1 MSDTVGSEQD
11 GSLSVRRVVALALV
25 GVLVMS
31 GVVGMIGGSGIV
43 AAQANGSAGNTTAG
57 NTSAAGANATS
68 NSTDDPV
75 NATIQEFK
83 RQNLGYANLSD
94 SKKQEIRS
102 DLQELNSGDLSQ
114 LEQNRKIGNIQS
126 ILNSGGAM
134 GPNEFTKPKNIIE
147 NQLSASNASSEVT
160 TDGDPTDGPLLS
172 KIDSLTDRQLKRLGD
187 SFKTGA
193 ADSLGTVYN
202 LSFSTPVPE
211 NDGWNGIFGEPINGT
226 NTTNGTNGTNAT
238 NATVSGQADDSW
250 RRVLGISSDKS
261 YRQLHEQLL
270 MDRLY
275 PLLNYILGI
284 GVVVLGLSL
293 TVNPFMSRFRVI
305 DLMTKFVTF
314 LFLYA
319 FSWGTITLMHGV
331 VNDITMWL
339 RPSSAEFK
347 SLVTSIDKLA
357 VGAAAASFVGSGG
370 ILSSVLGMGVELAV
384 RHLALVYFFPYV
396 FPVLVLILYLAPWQ
410 RAKQF
415 ASMGLWQYVNVL
427 TMVIPMA
434 VFLKAA
440 LIVDINPTNG
450 IGGMIVLL
458 ALFGLAV
465 IVPIIQTYF
474 FIQIPGTAAWAAKS
488 AGAAAASR
496 LGIGGDDADDS
507 GSSSA
512 DTTAT
517 GNTSPGDRAEAA
529 IEASSESRS
538 GLSESGSLDSSP
550 DIEKIAGSN
559 PETTAAKVRELDKNQ
574 HSDPNSADA
583 KYEAYLSE
591 EQQDGSGPHRTTM
604 QSKLAD

>member
-1 MSDTVGSEQD
+1 
-11 GSLSVRRVVALALV
+11 
-25 GVLVMS
+25 
-31 GVVGMIGGSGIV
+31 
-43 AAQANGSAGNTTAG
+43 
-57 NTSAAGANATS
+57 
-68 NSTDDPV
+68 
-75 NATIQEFK
+75 
-83 RQNLGYANLSD
+83 
-94 SKKQEIRS
+94 
-102 DLQELNSGDLSQ
+102 
-114 LEQNRKIGNIQS
+114 
-126 ILNSGGAM
+126 
-134 GPNEFTKPKNIIE
+134 
-147 NQLSASNASSEVT
+147 
-160 TDGDPTDGPLLS
+160 
-172 KIDSLTDRQLKRLGD
+172 
-187 SFKTGA
+187 
-193 ADSLGTVYN
+193 
-202 LSFSTPVPE
+202 
-211 NDGWNGIFGEPINGT
+211 
-226 NTTNGTNGTNAT
+226 
-238 NATVSGQADDSW
+238 
-250 RRVLGISSDKS
+250 
-261 YRQLHEQLL
+261 
-270 MDRLY
+270 
-275 PLLNYILGI
+275 
-284 GVVVLGLSL
+284 
-293 TVNPFMSRFRVI
+293 
-305 DLMTKFVTF
+305 MTKFVTF